1 MIANRLL
8 LCSLSLS
15 LSVYLSSPAYSAE
28 SDDYLK
34 KIKPLLKTKC
44 LSCHGALKQSSGF
57 RVDTAQFLQKGG
69 ESGAGFEPGKAED
82 SLLMG
87 VLTGDAGFKM
97 PPEDSGKPLTADELE
112 LIRNWINSGA
122 KAPHDEKAETD
133 PRQFWSYQQP
143 QKPVVPQVKNKKWGR
158 NEIDAFLAAEHEK
171 QGLVPRPPA
180 APAVLLRRLYLD
192 LIGLPPTRNELDSFL
207 SNPSDA
213 AYEEHVDRLLNSK
226 QYGERWGR
234 HWMDVW
240 RYSDWYGSR
249 GNNEIR
255 YSQRHIWRWR
265 DWIVE
270 SVNNDKPY
278 DRMILEMLAG
288 DELEPTNPDVVRA
301 TGFLGRNWYK
311 FDRNV
316 WLYETVE
323 QTSVAFLGLT
333 MKCARCH
340 EHKYDPLEQ
349 VDYYRF
355 RAFFEPHNVRTD
367 ALSALTKTEKD
378 ATLGQVLTDGI
389 ARVFDKE
396 LESPTYLFRR
406 GDDRQPDKEH
416 PLTPGVPPTLS
427 KEEIKIV
434 PVSLP
439 LESYYP
445 AMQSKLLKEG
455 LSQAETNIQTAQ
467 KELEHSQTAI
477 TSIQE
482 KLTVFKNAKPNQT
495 IQNKPATKQQELLI
509 DNFQKMNTKLWQ
521 PVSGKWEFKEGSLT
535 QSQIGSFLTMV
546 SKVDL
551 PLNFQGRLRYK
562 TLNPGSVHSVGLFFD
577 AVNLLDAQ
585 AIYTAINNN
594 TKKATIQAFHRQGGK
609 DIYSGAGI
617 FKCDIKLDEEVILDF
632 VVQGQQLNA
641 WVNGDLKIVYTMPKA
656 RKTGKFALWNHS
668 ATAQYYELRIEEIQ
682 PGFQLAKSLTE
693 RKRSPF
699 VPPTKAILEQELA
712 VAQSE
717 QQVAQQNLLCKK
729 SDLAAY
735 QARVAAEQ
743 AKLKNEKTFDTLA
756 KTASRLEREA
766 AVQLAALEV
775 IKAKREIIAIQNS
788 GTPQAK
794 DKKPNKKL
802 VAAEK
807 KVTAAQKKLDA
818 AKVAAK
824 KENTKYEPL
833 GKIYP
838 KTSTGRR
845 LALARWIA
853 NEKNPRTARVAVNHI
868 WLRHFNK
875 AIVPTVS
882 NFGLNGKSPS
892 HPELLDWLAV
902 TFVEQ
907 GWQMKPMHRLMVLS
921 SAYRMST
928 AVGESESNRATDP
941 DNKYLWRMNSRRMEA
956 EVVRDCLLATAGT
969 LDNTMGGPE
978 LEEKQGEINHRRSL
992 YFRITPNEK
1001 MEFLELFDLANP
1013 NACYERLV
1021 SVVPQQ
1027 ALALTN
1033 SSLALDQARILAEK
1047 ITSETG
1053 TNSDQATESAFIQIA
1068 FKQILS
1074 RTATDAELKTCLKFL
1089 KQHTELLKQKGNR
1102 AFPSGGTSQ
1111 RPPSSDIHQR
1121 ARENLVHVL
1130 YSHNDFVTI
1139 R

>member
-1 MIANRLL
+1 MRVNRLL
-8 LCSLSLS
+8 LSSLFVL
-15 LSVYLSSPAYSAE
+15 LSVCLSSPVHSAD
-28 SDDYLK
+28 SDTYLK

-44 LSCHGALKQSSGF
+44 FSCHGALKQNSDF
-57 RVDTAQFLQKGG
+57 RADTAKFLQRGG
-69 ESGAGFEPGKAED
+69 ESGAGFERGKAEG

-97 PPEDSGKPLTADELE
+97 PPEDSGKALTADELK
-112 LIRNWINSGA
+112 LIRDWINSGA

-133 PRQFWSYQQP
+133 PRLFWSYQQP
-143 QKPVVPQVKNKKWGR
+143 VKSTVPQPNNKKWGR

-192 LIGLPPTRNELDSFL
+192 LIGLPPTRKELDSFV

-213 AYEEHVDRLLNSK
+213 AYAKHVDKLLNSK

-249 GNNEIR
+249 GINQIR

-270 SVNNDKPY
+270 SVNSDKPY
-278 DRMILEMLAG
+278 DQMIVEMLAG
-288 DELEPTNPDVVRA
+288 DELEPKNADIVRA

-340 EHKYDPLEQ
+340 DHKYDPIDQ

-367 ALSALTKTEKD
+367 AISAQAKTQKD
-378 ATLGQVLTDGI
+378 TGKDVLAEGI

-396 LESPTYLFRR
+396 LKVPTFLFRR

-416 PLTPGVPPTLS
+416 PLAPGVPPTLG
-427 KEEIKIV
+427 KAEIKV
-434 PVSLP
+434 TPVSLP

-445 AMQSKLLKEG
+445 AMQPKFLNESLTL
-455 LSQAETNIQTAQ
+455 AETNIQTAQ
-467 KELEHSQTAI
+467 NELKNSQKAI
-477 TSIQE
+477 TTIQE
-482 KLTVFKNAKPNQT
+482 KLTAFKNTKSKQAIQSKPE
-495 IQNKPATKQQELLI
+495 IKQQAFLT
-509 DNFQKMNTKLWQ
+509 DNFQKMNPKLWQ
-521 PVSGKWEFKEGSLT
+521 PVSGKWEFNEGTLT
-535 QSQIGSFLTMV
+535 QSQVGSFLTMV
-546 SKVDL
+546 SKIDL

-562 TLNPGSVHSVGLFFD
+562 TLKPGGAHSVGLFFD
-577 AVNLLDAQ
+577 SVNLLDAQ
-585 AIYTAINNN
+585 AIYTAINTK
-594 TKKATIQAFHRQGGK
+594 TKKASIQAFHRKGGK
-609 DIYSGAGI
+609 ESYPRAGM
-617 FKCDIKLDEEVILDF
+617 FKCDIKFNEEVVLDF
-632 VVQGQQLNA
+632 VVQGQQLNV
-641 WVNGDLKIVYTMPKA
+641 WINGELTIVYTMPITRKA
-656 RKTGKFALWNHS
+656 GKFALWNHS
-668 ATAQYYELRIEEIQ
+668 ATAQYSELRIEKIQ

-693 RKRSPF
+693 MKRSPF
-699 VPPTKAILEQELA
+699 EPPSKELLEQELA
-712 VAQSE
+712 VATAE
-717 QQVAQQNLLCKK
+717 LQVAQQKILCKK
-729 SDLAAY
+729 SELAALN
-735 QARVAAEQ
+735 ARVTAEQ
-743 AKLKNEKTFDTLA
+743 AKLKNAKTFDALA

-766 AVQLAALEV
+766 AAMQAALEV
-775 IKAKREIIAIQNS
+775 SQARRKIVAVKNS
-788 GTPQAK
+788 TTKVKQE
-794 DKKPNKKL
+794 KKPNKKM
-802 VAAEK
+802 VEAEK
-807 KVTAAQKKLDA
+807 KLTAARKKLDA
-818 AKVAAK
+818 AKIAAK
-824 KENTKYEPL
+824 KEGKDYKPL

-853 NEKNPRTARVAVNHI
+853 NKKNPRTARVAVNHI

-875 AIVPTVS
+875 ALVPTVS
-882 NFGLNGKSPS
+882 NFGLNGKSPT

-902 TFVEQ
+902 TFMEQ
-907 GWQMKPMHRLMVLS
+907 GWQMKPIHRLMVLS

-928 AVGESESNRATDP
+928 ANGESESNLATDP

-969 LDNTMGGPE
+969 LDNKMGGPE
-978 LEEKQGEINHRRSL
+978 LEEKQGETNHRRSL

-1001 MEFLELFDLANP
+1001 MEFLELFDLASP

-1053 TNSDQATESAFIQIA
+1053 TNSDKATESAFIQA
-1068 FKQILS
+1068 SFKQVLS
-1074 RTATDAELKTCLKFL
+1074 RSATDAELKTCLKFL
-1089 KQHTELLKQKGNR
+1089 KQHTELLKQKGNQ
-1102 AFPSGGTSQ
+1102 AFPGGGTSR